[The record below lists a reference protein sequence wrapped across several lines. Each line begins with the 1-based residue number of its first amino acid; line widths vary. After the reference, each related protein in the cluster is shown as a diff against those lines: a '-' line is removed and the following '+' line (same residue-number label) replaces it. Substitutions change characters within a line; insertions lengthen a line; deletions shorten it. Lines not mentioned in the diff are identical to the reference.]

1 MNAPSSKSKFLPA
14 FVTTSLI
21 VIVLLVIYSL
31 SGKPLS
37 IEVWHQDKLSEEFS
51 ADRLGKDINS
61 FADYRRLEER
71 LFREL
76 EEDIY
81 SRTSTGPDQLL
92 NRFSKD
98 SMADPTRR
106 EPNWNRS
113 FELNSDG
120 ASGAVLLLH
129 GMSDSPYSLRAL
141 GEQLALL
148 NYRVLGLRIP
158 GHGTAPSGL
167 KYVVWQDMAAAVTLA
182 ARHLYSPSGSGA
194 LHIIGYSNGA
204 SLALDYSLRA
214 LADNT
219 LPEPSSL
226 VLISPSIRV
235 HPAAGL
241 ARFKNALAV
250 VPGLGGWAWLDVMD
264 EFDPYKYNSFA
275 TNAGAQ
281 VHAITTN
288 VNRRIQQHAG
298 NPAASGDL
306 PPMLVLNSTV
316 DATVTTDAVVN
327 SLLKRLP
334 AGRNELVLF
343 DINRDA
349 VVQSTLM
356 VSDPGPLTRRLMA
369 DENLPFAVTIVSNKE
384 LDSTDV
390 VARYRPSQAKD
401 VAAVTPLGMTWPAGV
416 ISLSHVAM
424 PFPPDDPLYGQS
436 DPGDSDA
443 VFLGNL
449 AIKGERGLLK
459 LPADWLLR
467 LRHNPFYDYLETRAV
482 DWLEQNGD
490 RNQASFR

>member
-1 MNAPSSKSKFLPA
+1 MNTPSSKSNFFPVFA
-14 FVTTSLI
+14 TTSLI

-37 IEVWHQDKLSEEFS
+37 IENWHQEKLSEEFS
-51 ADRLGKDINS
+51 ADQLGKGINS
-61 FADYRRLEER
+61 FDDYLRLEER

-76 EEDIY
+76 DEEIY
-81 SRTSTGPDQLL
+81 SRTGTGPEQLL
-92 NRFSKD
+92 NRFSKG
-98 SMADPTRR
+98 SMADPMSR

-113 FELNSDG
+113 FELNSGGD
-120 ASGAVLLLH
+120 AGAVLLLH

-148 NYRVLGLRIP
+148 DYRVLGLRIP

-167 KYVVWQDMAAAVTLA
+167 KYVAWRDMAAAVTLA
-182 ARHLYSPSGSGA
+182 AKHLEPSTGSGS

-204 SLALDYSLRA
+204 SLALDYALRA
-214 LADNT
+214 LEDRT
-219 LPEPSSL
+219 LPEPASL
-226 VLISPSIRV
+226 VLISASIRV
-235 HPAAGL
+235 HPAAAL

-250 VPGLGGWAWLDVMD
+250 LPGLGGWAWLDVMD

-281 VHAITTN
+281 VHAITTD
-288 VNRRIQQHAG
+288 VDRRIQQHAG
-298 NPAASGDL
+298 NPNRSREL
-306 PPMLVLNSTV
+306 PPIMVLNSAV
-316 DATVTTDAVVN
+316 DATVTADAVVN
-327 SLLKRLP
+327 SLLMRLP

-369 DENLPFAVTIVSNKE
+369 DKDLPFAVTIVSNE
-384 LDSTDV
+384 GPDSSSV
-390 VARYRPSQAKD
+390 VARYKAWQAKQ
-401 VAAVTPLGMTWPAGV
+401 AAVVKPIGMSWPAGV

-424 PFPPDDPLYGQS
+424 PFPPDDPLYGELNPQYA
-436 DPGDSDA
+436 DS

-467 LRHNPFYDYLETRAV
+467 LRHNPFYDYMETRVV
-482 DWLEQNGD
+482 DWLDKNTD
-490 RNQASFR
+490 RDPASFR

>member
-92 NRFSKD
+92 NRFSKG

-356 VSDPGPLTRRLMA
+356 VSDPGPLTLRLMA

-467 LRHNPFYDYLETRAV
+467 LRHNPFYDYLETRVV